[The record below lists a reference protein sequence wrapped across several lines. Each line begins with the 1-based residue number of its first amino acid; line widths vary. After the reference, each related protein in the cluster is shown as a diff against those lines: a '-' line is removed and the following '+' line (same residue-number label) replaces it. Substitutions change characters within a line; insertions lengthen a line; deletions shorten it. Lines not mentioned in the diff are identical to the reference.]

1 MQNEINLTPSEIE
14 MIQLKREQE
23 ALKEREALLKKAA
36 ENEKQILVQKSQM
49 KKNLEYSRAQVAATK
64 AFLDEFGPDWKL
76 QIDTQ
81 NVKYEVR
88 NYLGDGEWESV
99 WEEYQIQETARIVNG
114 KYTVTVKEQVTSGNK
129 WGYGQKNQGFKMYLS
144 GPGIEW
150 AYERKAL
157 GRVSTLIKKYDEMTE
172 AIRYRAE
179 QVQKQASA
187 KDKTIA
193 KMKELYPDATVEG
206 GKGGEYANPYKRT
219 DWIEYDTVTI
229 TFANGITIKYRVYA
243 DMSLGRKEM
252 TFPKMETAYD
262 LMDAMNNVTFN
273 K

>member
-1 MQNEINLTPSEIE
+1 MQNEITLTQSEIE

-23 ALKEREALLKKAA
+23 ALKEREAKLKKSA
-36 ENEKQILVQKSQM
+36 ENEKQILAQKAQM
-49 KKNLEYSRAQVAATK
+49 KKNLDYSRAQIAATK

-81 NVKYEVR
+81 NVKYAVR
-88 NYLGDGEWESV
+88 NYLGDDKWEDV

-114 KYTVTVKEQVTSGNK
+114 KYTVTVKEHVTSGNS
-129 WGYGQKNQGFKMYLS
+129 WGYGQKNRGFKMFLS
-144 GPGIEW
+144 GPGVEW
-150 AYERKAL
+150 AYEKKAL
-157 GRVSTLIKKYDEMTE
+157 GRVSTLIKKYDEVTE
-172 AIRYRAE
+172 AIRYREE

-206 GKGGEYANPYKRT
+206 GRGGEYANSWNRT
-219 DWIEYDTVTI
+219 GWFDYDTVTI

-262 LMDAMNNVTFN
+262 LMDVMNSVTFN

>member
-1 MQNEINLTPSEIE
+1 MQNEITLTQTEIE

-23 ALKEREALLKKAA
+23 ALKDRETLLKKAA
-36 ENEKQILVQKSQM
+36 ENEKQIQAQKSQM
-49 KKNLEYSRAQVAATK
+49 KKNLDYSRAQVAATK
-64 AFLDEFGPDWKL
+64 DYLEEFMGGWKL

-88 NYLGDGEWESV
+88 NYLGNNKWESV
-99 WEEYQIQETARIVNG
+99 WEEYQLQEVARIVNG
-114 KYTVTVKEQVTSGNK
+114 RYTVTVKEHITSGDR
-129 WGYGQKNQGFKMYLS
+129 WGYGQKNLGFKMFLS
-144 GPGIEW
+144 GPSIEW
-150 AYERKAL
+150 GYEKKAL
-157 GRVSTLIKKYDEMTE
+157 ARVSTLIKKYDEVTE
-172 AIRYRAE
+172 AILYRAE

-187 KDKTIA
+187 KDRTIA

-206 GKGGEYANPYKRT
+206 GEGGEYANPYKRNG
-219 DWIEYDTVTI
+219 WIQYDTVTI
-229 TFANGITIKYRVYA
+229 TFANGIKIKYRVYA

-262 LMDAMNNVTFN
+262 LMDVMNNVTFN

>member
-1 MQNEINLTPSEIE
+1 MQNEITLTQSEIE
-14 MIQLKREQE
+14 MIQVKREQE

-49 KKNLEYSRAQVAATK
+49 RKNLEHSRAQVAATK
-64 AFLDEFGPDWKL
+64 DYLDEFMGGWKL
-76 QIDTQ
+76 QVDTQ

-88 NYLGDGEWESV
+88 NYLGDNKWESV
-99 WEEYQIQETARIVNG
+99 WEEYQLQEVARIVNG
-114 KYTVTVKEQVTSGNK
+114 QYTIRVAEHVTSGDK
-129 WGYGQKNQGFKMYLS
+129 WGYGQKNRGFKMFLS
-144 GPGIEW
+144 GPGVDW
-150 AYERKAL
+150 AYEKKAL
-157 GRVSTLIKKYDEMTE
+157 GRVSTLIKKYDEVTE

-206 GKGGEYANPYKRT
+206 GKGGEYANSWNRT
-219 DWIEYDTVTI
+219 GWVDYDTVTI
-229 TFANGITIKYRVYA
+229 TFANGIKIKYRVYA
-243 DMSLGRKEM
+243 DMSLGRKEV

-262 LMDAMNNVTFN
+262 LMDVMNNVTFN